1 MKKLFY
7 ILISVIFFAACS
19 EEDDL
24 RNNKAINEG
33 DEVTLNFSVAMPEE
47 QMLQTRAFEENTD
60 GAAQSSL
67 NLWLFVYDSEG
78 IFVQAKKATRGGTS
92 LHVAPNH
99 YDTEFSVTLNATK
112 SRRIIHF
119 IAYDGGEN
127 DGVGALINNL
137 SNQFGTESS
146 MLSQLYTT
154 NSQAAYWH
162 RLTVDEIVAVEDDES
177 TPENESAE
185 NTVFTCVPLVRNFA
199 KIIVK
204 NNAPGFTLNSFTV
217 VNAPSKGTVA
227 PYSNGSFIEY
237 VNGTTNKTYAALS
250 GAPYNYTGFAPIGM
264 TVTDYITAERNSTA
278 PFYLYETPNAAG
290 NAKGRTTVIIKGT
303 KTGQSAAYYKVDL
316 VYPSSNAAEGNLFYN
331 ILRNFA
337 YTITINEVLGA
348 GYPNFNAAIN
358 GAAGN
363 NLSAS
368 TATSNLSAVSDGKQ
382 KLEVSNT
389 YFCFT
394 ASGPQLVLKYR
405 YSYLNNN
412 NQWVYNN
419 NLVDFTSSNNTLFST
434 TPAKNTNNDATG
446 EYTGWRTITLN
457 LNSPGQEAQTSLF
470 HIYASQTLINGANL
484 GNVITG
490 ELLSRDVRV
499 DLRQL
504 YPLLVDCPTYVKKE
518 TGTAFTVNLL
528 IPQGI
533 NDKLFPMD
541 FLIEPASKTIYPNAS
556 SSTKLPVH
564 IGQSI
569 VEGNNDNSFQYVR
582 TVTAAEYASFGTKTV
597 GGVTYKVVPCQF
609 KTNIAASATTVYA
622 SNKYFSSTP
631 EAFDNKKIFFTDE
644 SNLTIEG
651 TQNYGLGWD
660 VKLHFSVTADAVN
673 KNFNISIT
681 EGSTTTNNITFSP
694 TAEGEQTYTYQTK
707 TFGESAVS
715 ATITA
720 TGNTDQPTE
729 NKAATAN
736 VVRRYF
742 FIKANSFTTNINGT
756 GGIGASDDQSSINV
770 GDYGAGYVGNGY
782 GESPYDGTV
791 HTNRLTANGLLY
803 DYRIDAINATKPEGV
818 TDGLV
823 ITEGSVIKFVI
834 YESQHRGYYT
844 TTTAGDLD
852 RARRDSSY
860 KPALVF
866 VAP

>member
-1 MKKLFY
+1 MKRLLY
-7 ILISVIFFAACS
+7 ILASILLLSACTD
-19 EEDDL
+19 EVDL
-24 RNNKAINEG
+24 QKQNNVKEG

-47 QMLQTRAFEENTD
+47 QMLQTRAFGENTN
-60 GAAQSSL
+60 GTAQSTL

-78 IFVQAKKATRGGTS
+78 IFVQAKKATRGGTN
-92 LHVAPNH
+92 LHIAPNH

-127 DGVGALINNL
+127 EGVGALINNL

-162 RLTVDEIVAVEDDES
+162 RMTVDEIVEDDES
-177 TPENESAE
+177 TTNVDES
-185 NTVFTCVPLVRNFA
+185 TKFKCVPLVRNFA
-199 KIIVK
+199 KIIV
-204 NNAPGFTLNSFTV
+204 NNQATGFTLNSFTV

-264 TVTDYITAERNSTA
+264 TETDYITAERNSTA

-303 KTGQSAAYYKVDL
+303 KTGQSTAYYKVDL

-368 TATSNLSAVSDGKQ
+368 TATSSLSAVSDGKQ
-382 KLEVSNT
+382 KLEVTNT

-419 NLVDFTSSNNTLFST
+419 NLVDFTSSNNALFST

-446 EYTGWRTITLN
+446 EYIGWRTITLN
-457 LNSPGQEAQTSLF
+457 LNDPGQEAQTSLF

-490 ELLSRDVRV
+490 ELLSRDVRI

-541 FLIEPASKTIYPNAS
+541 FLIEPASKTIYPDAS

-569 VEGNNDNSFQYVR
+569 VEGNNENSFQYVR

-631 EAFDNKKIFFTDE
+631 EAFDNKMIFFTDE

-729 NKAATAN
+729 KKTATAN
-736 VVRRYF
+736 VARRYF
-742 FIKANSFTTNINGT
+742 FIKANSFTTNIID
-756 GGIGASDDQSSINV
+756 IGSTDDKSSIFV

-782 GESPYDGTV
+782 GEEPYDGSDE
-791 HTNRLTANGLLY
+791 NNYLTANGLQK
-803 DYRIDAINATKPEGV
+803 DYRIDVNYATKPDGV
-818 TDGLV
+818 TDNLV
-823 ITEGSVIKFVI
+823 ITERSVVKFVL
-834 YESQHRGYYT
+834 YDTSHKNWWA
-844 TTTAGDLD
+844 TTTAGALD
-852 RARRDSSY
+852 RARRGESID
-860 KPALVF
+860 PLVF

>member
-1 MKKLFY
+1 MKH
-7 ILISVIFFAACS
+7 IFFIFITVLSLAACT
-19 EEDDL
+19 EEVTIPES
-24 RNNKAINEG
+24 RKAVKEG

-47 QMLQTRAFEENTD
+47 QMLETRAFEENTG
-60 GAAQSSL
+60 GAAQRSL

-78 IFVQAKKATRGGTS
+78 IFVQAKKATRGATGEHS
-92 LHVAPNH
+92 GAGH

-127 DGVGALINNL
+127 EGVGALINNL

-162 RLTVDEIVAVEDDES
+162 RMTVDEIVEDDES
-177 TPENESAE
+177 TTNVDES
-185 NTVFTCVPLVRNFA
+185 TKFKCVPLVRNFA
-199 KIIVK
+199 KIIV
-204 NNAPGFTLNSFTV
+204 NNQATGFTLNSFTV

-264 TVTDYITAERNSTA
+264 TETDYITAERNSTA

-303 KTGQSAAYYKVDL
+303 KTGQSTAYYKVDL

-337 YTITINEVLGA
+337 YTITISEVLGA

-382 KLEVSNT
+382 KLEVTNT

-394 ASGPQLVLKYR
+394 ASGQQLVLKYR

-412 NQWVYNN
+412 NRWVYNN
-419 NLVDFTSSNNTLFST
+419 NLVDFTSSNNALFSS
-434 TPAKNTNNDATG
+434 TPTKNPNNDDTG
-446 EYTGWRTITLN
+446 EDSWRTITLN
-457 LNSPGQEAQTSLF
+457 LNGPSQEAQTSLF

-490 ELLSRDVRV
+490 ELLSRDVRI

-541 FLIEPASKTIYPNAS
+541 FLIEPASKTIYPDAS

-609 KTNIAASATTVYA
+609 KTNIAASATIVYA

-631 EAFDNKKIFFTDE
+631 EAFDNKMIFFTDE

-651 TQNYGLGWD
+651 TQNYGIGWD
-660 VKLHFSVTADAVN
+660 VNLHFSVTADAVG
-673 KNFNISIT
+673 KTFNISIT
-681 EGSTTTNNITFSP
+681 EGSTTTNNLTFTP
-694 TAEGEQTYTYQTK
+694 RAAGEQTYTYQTK
-707 TFGESAVS
+707 TFGESNVS

-720 TGNTDQPTE
+720 SSNTDQPTE
-729 NKAATAN
+729 NRTATSN
-736 VVRRYF
+736 VARRYF
-742 FIKANSFTTNINGT
+742 FIKASSFTTNINDFA
-756 GGIGASDDQSSINV
+756 ISDNQSSIYV
-770 GDYGAGYVGNGY
+770 DGYRAGYIGNGY
-782 GESPYDGTV
+782 GEYPYDGSDKN
-791 HTNRLTANGLLY
+791 TNFLTPTGLIK
-803 DYRIDAINATKPEGV
+803 DYRIDVPYASPTLIL
-818 TDGLV
+818 TDQS
-823 ITEGSVIKFVI
+823 IIRFVI
-834 YESQHRGYYT
+834 DGTQHAGDYAEC
-844 TTTAGDLD
+844 TAGEIDQ
-852 RARRDSSY
+852 ARRGVLTNLS
-860 KPALVF
+860 LGF
-866 VAP
+866 TAP

>member
-19 EEDDL
+19 EEADI
-24 RNNKAINEG
+24 RNNKVINEG

-47 QMLQTRAFEENTD
+47 QMLQTRAFGENTN
-60 GAAQSSL
+60 GTAQSTL

-78 IFVQAKKATRGGTS
+78 IFVQAKKATRGDT
-92 LHVAPNH
+92 APHEDH

-127 DGVGALINNL
+127 EGVGALINNL

-162 RLTVDEIVAVEDDES
+162 RLTVDEIVEDDKSTTNVDES
-177 TPENESAE
+177 TK
-185 NTVFTCVPLVRNFA
+185 FICVPLVRNFA
-199 KIIVK
+199 KIIV
-204 NNAPGFTLNSFTV
+204 NNRATGFTLNSFTV
-217 VNAPSKGTVA
+217 VNAPTKGTVA

-264 TVTDYITAERNSTA
+264 TATDYITAERNSTT

-290 NAKGRTTVIIKGT
+290 NAKGRTTVIINGT

-382 KLEVSNT
+382 KLEVTNT

-405 YSYLNNN
+405 YSYLNNS

-470 HIYASQTLINGANL
+470 HIYASQTLINRAGL
-484 GNVITG
+484 SSVITG
-490 ELLSRDVRV
+490 ELLSRDVRI

-541 FLIEPASKTIYPNAS
+541 FLIEPASKTIYPDAS

-569 VEGNNDNSFQYVR
+569 VEGNNENSFQYVR
-582 TVTAAEYASFGTKTV
+582 TVTAAEYANFGTKTV
-597 GGVTYKVVPCQF
+597 GGVTYKVVPCEF
-609 KTNIAASATTVYA
+609 KTNIAESATTVYA

-681 EGSTTTNNITFSP
+681 EGSTTTDNITFSP
-694 TAEGEQTYTYQTK
+694 TTAGEQTHTYQTK

-729 NKAATAN
+729 NKTATAN
-736 VVRRYF
+736 VARRYF
-742 FIKANSFTTNINGT
+742 FIKANSFTTNIIT
-756 GGIGASDDQSSINV
+756 IGSTDDKSSIFV

-782 GESPYDGTV
+782 GEEPYDGSDE
-791 HTNRLTANGLLY
+791 NNYLTANGLLK
-803 DYRIDAINATKPEGV
+803 DYRIDVNYATKPEGV
-818 TDGLV
+818 TENLV
-823 ITEGSVIKFVI
+823 ITESSVVKFVL
-834 YESQHRGYYT
+834 YDTSHKNWWA
-844 TTTAGDLD
+844 TTTAGALD
-852 RARRDSSY
+852 RARRGESIA
-860 KPALVF
+860 PLVF

>member
-1 MKKLFY
+1 MKRLLY
-7 ILISVIFFAACS
+7 ILASILLLSACTD
-19 EEDDL
+19 EADL
-24 RNNKAINEG
+24 QKQNTVKKG

-47 QMLQTRAFEENTD
+47 QMLQTRAFEENNG

-78 IFVQAKKATRGGTS
+78 IFVQAKKATRGSTS

-99 YDTEFSVTLNATK
+99 YDTKFTVTLNATK

-127 DGVGALINNL
+127 EGVGALINNL

-162 RLTVDEIVAVEDDES
+162 RLTVDEIVEDDES
-177 TPENESAE
+177 TTNVDES
-185 NTVFTCVPLVRNFA
+185 TKFKCVPLVRNFA
-199 KIIVK
+199 KIIV
-204 NNAPGFTLNSFTV
+204 NNQATGFTLNSFTV

-250 GAPYNYTGFAPIGM
+250 GAPYGYTGFAPIGM
-264 TVTDYITAERNSTA
+264 TATDYITAERNSTA

-303 KTGQSAAYYKVDL
+303 KTGQAAYYKVDL

-382 KLEVSNT
+382 KLEVTNT

-405 YSYLNNN
+405 YSYLNNS

-419 NLVDFTSSNNTLFST
+419 NLVDFTSSNNALFST
-434 TPAKNTNNDATG
+434 TPAKNNGNDTSGDYA
-446 EYTGWRTITLN
+446 GWRTITMN

-470 HIYASQTLINGANL
+470 HIYASQPLITQYNL
-484 GNVITG
+484 GSVITG

-569 VEGNNDNSFQYVR
+569 VEGNNENSFQYVR
-582 TVTAAEYASFGTKTV
+582 TVTAAEYANFGTKTV

-681 EGSTTTNNITFSP
+681 EGSTTTNNITFRP
-694 TAEGEQTYTYQTK
+694 TTAGEQTHTYQTK

-729 NKAATAN
+729 NKTATAN
-736 VVRRYF
+736 VARRYF
-742 FIKANSFTTNINGT
+742 FIKANSFTTNIIT
-756 GGIGASDDQSSINV
+756 IGSTDDKSSIFVDN
-770 GDYGAGYVGNGY
+770 YGAGYVGNGY
-782 GESPYDGTV
+782 GEEPYDGSDE
-791 HTNRLTANGLLY
+791 NNYLTANGLQK
-803 DYRIDAINATKPEGV
+803 DYRIDVNYATKPEGV
-818 TDGLV
+818 TENLV
-823 ITEGSVIKFVI
+823 ITESSVVKFVL
-834 YESQHRGYYT
+834 YDTSHKNWWA
-844 TTTAGDLD
+844 TTTAGALD
-852 RARRDSSY
+852 GARRGESIA
-860 KPALVF
+860 PLVF